1 MWSEKQKNYKK
12 FISLKLLL
20 FLFRKVWN
28 DLVTLSIVERK
39 KVLLWC
45 CVARST
51 LVSHLSAV
59 PASSLPKMSH
69 DYELMAMRGGALK
82 NLTATRRRSRL
93 LFVPRLFLS
102 RIIMT
107 NACSLRFGR
116 RWWIFEGSVVLL
128 AYKKTITFVYFWL
141 ISLFN
146 INYSDIT
153 RCMSVQRFAKLSD
166 YRATGFFCF
175 FFKGKLMIR

>member
-1 MWSEKQKNYKK
+1 MIRETKKKNYKK
-12 FISLKLLL
+12 IL
-20 FLFRKVWN
+20 FL
-28 DLVTLSIVERK
+28 LSFCYFYLGKCEMISSLCPLLREK
-39 KVLLWC
+39 KCC

-82 NLTATRRRSRL
+82 NLPATRRRSRL
-93 LFVPRLFLS
+93 LFVPQLFLS

-128 AYKKTITFVYFWL
+128 AYKK
-141 ISLFN
+141 
-146 INYSDIT
+146 
-153 RCMSVQRFAKLSD
+153 Q
-166 YRATGFFCF
+166 
-175 FFKGKLMIR
+175 

>member
-1 MWSEKQKNYKK
+1 MIRETKKNYKK

-39 KVLLWC
+39 KVLLRC
-45 CVARST
+45 ALNARFAFKRGPS
-51 LVSHLSAV
+51 VKSAKDESWLWIDRK
-59 PASSLPKMSH
+59 PASHSSAFAPFVCPTIVFIENYYDKRVLASFW
-69 DYELMAMRGGALK
+69 AALVD
-82 NLTATRRRSRL
+82 LRR
-93 LFVPRLFLS
+93 LS
-102 RIIMT
+102 R
-107 NACSLRFGR
+107 
-116 RWWIFEGSVVLL
+116 VVGLQ
-128 AYKKTITFVYFWL
+128 KTITFVYFWL

-175 FFKGKLMIR
+175 F